1 MVLIAGHWS
10 QRSKLNTIKHLG
22 GVMDYNT
29 LKFFCP
35 DEITEAKSGTATPQ
49 RSGSVSN
56 YRSCQRN
63 DSDAEAQGKS
73 SEASLTSS
81 VTSLDSSPVDLT
93 PRPGSHTIEFFEMC
107 ANLIKIL
114 AQ

>member
-1 MVLIAGHWS
+1 
-10 QRSKLNTIKHLG
+10 
-22 GVMDYNT
+22 MDCNT
-29 LKFFCP
+29 LNCIHS

-56 YRSCQRN
+56 YRSCQRS
-63 DSDAEAQGKS
+63 DSDAEAQGKCA
-73 SEASLTSS
+73 EASLTSS

>member
-1 MVLIAGHWS
+1 MWKN
-10 QRSKLNTIKHLG
+10 KLKIIINW
-22 GVMDYNT
+22 N
-29 LKFFCP
+29 FFCP

-49 RSGSVSN
+49 RSGSISN

-63 DSDAEAQGKS
+63 DSDAEVQGKS
-73 SEASLTSS
+73 SEVSLTSS

>member
-1 MVLIAGHWS
+1 MFAVPITDLIPIPNLPLLS
-10 QRSKLNTIKHLG
+10 P
-22 GVMDYNT
+22 
-29 LKFFCP
+29 CPP

-56 YRSCQRN
+56 YRSCQK
-63 DSDAEAQGKS
+63 DSDADVQGKS
-73 SEASLTSS
+73 ADTSLTSS
-81 VTSLDSSPVDLT
+81 VSSSLDSSTADLT

>member
-1 MVLIAGHWS
+1 MKILKTSLRRGRSCAVLAVLMWIFYS
-10 QRSKLNTIKHLG
+10 LLPFS
-22 GVMDYNT
+22 
-29 LKFFCP
+29 
-35 DEITEAKSGTATPQ
+35 DEIIETKSGTATPQ

-56 YRSCQRN
+56 YRSCQK
-63 DSDAEAQGKS
+63 DSDGDAQGKS
-73 SEASLTSS
+73 ADTSLTSS
-81 VTSLDSSPVDLT
+81 MTSSLDSSTADLT

>member
-1 MVLIAGHWS
+1 MFAVPMTDLIQITNFPPLS
-10 QRSKLNTIKHLG
+10 T
-22 GVMDYNT
+22 
-29 LKFFCP
+29 CPP
-35 DEITEAKSGTATPQ
+35 DEITEAKSGAATPR

-56 YRSCQRN
+56 CRSCQK
-63 DSDAEAQGKS
+63 DSDADAQGKS
-73 SEASLTSS
+73 ADISLTPS
-81 VTSLDSSPVDLT
+81 VTSSLDSSKADLT

>member
-1 MVLIAGHWS
+1 MINFPLLS
-10 QRSKLNTIKHLG
+10 N
-22 GVMDYNT
+22 
-29 LKFFCP
+29 CPP

-56 YRSCQRN
+56 CRSCQK
-63 DSDAEAQGKS
+63 DSDGDAQGKS
-73 SEASLTSS
+73 ADISLTPS
-81 VTSLDSSPVDLT
+81 VISLTDSSKAELT
-93 PRPGSHTIEFFEMC
+93 PRPGSHAIEFFEMC

>member
-1 MVLIAGHWS
+1 MFAVSVSDLILITNFLPLSPHP
-10 QRSKLNTIKHLG
+10 
-22 GVMDYNT
+22 
-29 LKFFCP
+29 P
-35 DEITEAKSGTATPQ
+35 DEITEVKSGTATPQ

-56 YRSCQRN
+56 YRSCQK
-63 DSDAEAQGKS
+63 DSDADVQGKS
-73 SEASLTSS
+73 VDTSLTSS
-81 VTSLDSSPVDLT
+81 VTSSLDSSTADLT